1 MDSIQEETEQNE
13 QPPQAVRE
21 EATRARR
28 RLAISSIRTKTTLLT
43 VCAIIAAM
51 AVATLLG
58 ATAIRNIG
66 TNDSRQMLLLLCE
79 AGEKNLDYYFES
91 VEQSVEMVAAYVEE
105 DLNTVDREQLPD
117 HLARVKGIFARMAHE
132 TNGVLTYYYRIDP
145 EYSEEIK
152 GFWFVNVGGQD
163 FREHAVTDITR
174 YDTEDTSALVWFT
187 MPKSSG
193 KPIWLPPYITD
204 NLGARVI
211 SYNVPVYQNGQFV
224 GVVGIEIDY
233 STMAE
238 QVNSITL
245 YDNGY
250 AFINDDSGALIYHP
264 RMDIATLP
272 AQPAVPEGLLGEDT
286 FVHYV
291 FNGVEKQGVWL
302 SLINGMRLNVAVPV
316 SEINAGWLRW
326 INQIILAS
334 IALLAV
340 FVLVTMR
347 FTGHITRP
355 LRELTAMAEQVN
367 AGDYDCTLD
376 YKGRDE
382 VGVLTSAFNRLISH
396 LKTYISDLNDLAYAD
411 ALTSAKNKG
420 AFEIYT
426 QKLQTQVQSAE
437 EQPEFAVCIFDC
449 NNLKLIND
457 QFGHDKGDIYL
468 NNGCAMIFAAFSHSP
483 VFRIGGD
490 EFAAILQNSDFRDR
504 KSLLRTFDDACAAR
518 QGQAETLWDRVDIAR
533 GIAVYDPQTDK
544 YVSDVVRRAD
554 KQMYQNKWKSKL
566 AAGGTVR

>member
-238 QVNSITL
+238 QVDSIRL
-245 YDNGY
+245 YSNGY
-250 AFINDDSGALIYHP
+250 AFLSNAQGELFYHP
-264 RMDIATLP
+264 RIDVTQLTEETIPP
-272 AQPAVPEGLLGEDT
+272 APGGLVGDST
-286 FVHYV
+286 FVQYR
-291 FNGVEKQGVWL
+291 FDGVEKTAAWL
-302 SLINGMRLNVAVPV
+302 PPYITENLDMRVISYNVPIYGRVAAAHP
-316 SEINAGWLRW
+316 EYRGHRRRCAG
-326 INQIILAS
+326 
-334 IALLAV
+334 
-340 FVLVTMR
+340 
-347 FTGHITRP
+347 GG
-355 LRELTAMAEQVN
+355 E
-367 AGDYDCTLD
+367 
-376 YKGRDE
+376 
-382 VGVLTSAFNRLISH
+382 
-396 LKTYISDLNDLAYAD
+396 
-411 ALTSAKNKG
+411 
-420 AFEIYT
+420 
-426 QKLQTQVQSAE
+426 
-437 EQPEFAVCIFDC
+437 
-449 NNLKLIND
+449 
-457 QFGHDKGDIYL
+457 
-468 NNGCAMIFAAFSHSP
+468 P
-483 VFRIGGD
+483 VFHVPDPAHHKASGAAHRGGG
-490 EFAAILQNSDFRDR
+490 AGGPGQ
-504 KSLLRTFDDACAAR
+504 LRYRPGLR
-518 QGQAETLWDRVDIAR
+518 QGRRGGPAYQHLQAPVGTH
-533 GIAVYDPQTDK
+533 
-544 YVSDVVRRAD
+544 
-554 KQMYQNKWKSKL
+554 
-566 AAGGTVR
+566 AGQHQRSEPAGLY